1 MIKIETT
8 KSDGMPS
15 DLAETTMPSLLD
27 DVPISLFH
35 IRLAACASGGAFIDG
50 YVLAIFGVAMVQ
62 IGPEFALSAA
72 AKGAV
77 AAMVLLGV
85 FFGGFI
91 GGYLTDR
98 FGRQRIYKWDLAA
111 ISALS
116 IASFFVEGAFSLI
129 IMRLLVG
136 LAVGIDYPIA
146 PALLTEFSPKRLRGP
161 LLGVL
166 ISLFFVGGAAAYVT
180 GEIMLS
186 TIGDGAWR
194 WMLASTAVPAAIIA
208 VMRIGTPESPL
219 WLARNGRVEEANSVM
234 AKVFGPGVRVDES
247 PAEARAGGGLFA
259 VVKAGY
265 VGRLLFVTAIWICL
279 IIPVYAIFAF
289 GPQLVGAMHLE
300 GRASTLG
307 SAAIELFFAVGCVI
321 ALLLVN
327 RVGRRTM
334 TIQSFAWAAIPM
346 LLLAIF
352 SDAPAIWAAVL
363 FAAYALFSG
372 GMEVMSFVYPNEL
385 FPTELRGSA
394 MGIVTALS
402 RFGAAVGTFLVPIS
416 LENFGISTT
425 MYGAFAITVV
435 GLVISAMWAPE
446 TRNMSLAETSSLS
459 H

>member
-1 MIKIETT
+1 
-8 KSDGMPS
+8 
-15 DLAETTMPSLLD
+15 
-27 DVPISLFH
+27 
-35 IRLAACASGGAFIDG
+35 
-50 YVLAIFGVAMVQ
+50 MVQ

-208 VMRIGTPESPL
+208 VMRIGTPESPCG
-219 WLARNGRVEEANSVM
+219 WRGM
-234 AKVFGPGVRVDES
+234 GES
-247 PAEARAGGGLFA
+247 RRPTRSWPRCSDPASESMNRRQKRAQ
-259 VVKAGY
+259 AG
-265 VGRLLFVTAIWICL
+265 
-279 IIPVYAIFAF
+279 
-289 GPQLVGAMHLE
+289 
-300 GRASTLG
+300 AS
-307 SAAIELFFAVGCVI
+307 S
-321 ALLLVN
+321 
-327 RVGRRTM
+327 
-334 TIQSFAWAAIPM
+334 QS
-346 LLLAIF
+346 
-352 SDAPAIWAAVL
+352 
-363 FAAYALFSG
+363 
-372 GMEVMSFVYPNEL
+372 
-385 FPTELRGSA
+385 
-394 MGIVTALS
+394 
-402 RFGAAVGTFLVPIS
+402 
-416 LENFGISTT
+416 
-425 MYGAFAITVV
+425 
-435 GLVISAMWAPE
+435 
-446 TRNMSLAETSSLS
+446 
-459 H
+459 